1 MLLYGPP
8 GCGKTLLAREI
19 AGAMGAR
26 EPKIVNGPEMMSKF
40 VGDSEQFIRGLFA
53 EAEVEQQAQ
62 SPPPLGSPKARLL
75 CLLRARLEALGRASR
90 VQSRRFHHRLGDS
103 GGAGGGGRRERAA
116 RDRV

>member
-40 VGDSEQFIRGLFA
+40 VGDSEA
-53 EAEVEQQAQ
+53 VT
-62 SPPPLGSPKARLL
+62 
-75 CLLRARLEALGRASR
+75 
-90 VQSRRFHHRLGDS
+90 
-103 GGAGGGGRRERAA
+103 REL
-116 RDRV
+116 

>member
-1 MLLYGPP
+1 MPQPGMLLYGPP

-26 EPKIVNGPEMMSKF
+26 EPKMVNGPEMMSKY

-62 SPPPLGSPKARLL
+62 SLSPLAVPRHGSCASS
-75 CLLRARLEALGRASR
+75 GRAWR
-90 VQSRRFHHRLGDS
+90 P
-103 GGAGGGGRRERAA
+103 
-116 RDRV
+116 

>member
-19 AGAMGAR
+19 AAAMGAR
-26 EPKIVNGPEMMSKF
+26 EPKIVNGPEMMSKY
-40 VGDSEQFIRGLFA
+40 VGDSEQFIRSLFA

-62 SPPPLGSPKARLL
+62 SPSPWQSQGTAPVP
-75 CLLRARLEALGRASR
+75 AQGAPGGLGRASR
-90 VQSRRFHHRLGDS
+90 LQSRRFHHRLGDS

>member
-19 AGAMGAR
+19 AAAMGAR

-62 SPPPLGSPKARLL
+62 SPPPPLAVPRHGSCASS
-75 CLLRARLEALGRASR
+75 GRACR
-90 VQSRRFHHRLGDS
+90 P
-103 GGAGGGGRRERAA
+103 
-116 RDRV
+116 

>member
-62 SPPPLGSPKARLL
+62 SPAPLGSPKARHGS
-75 CLLRARLEALGRASR
+75 CASSGRAWR
-90 VQSRRFHHRLGDS
+90 P
-103 GGAGGGGRRERAA
+103 
-116 RDRV
+116 

>member
-62 SPPPLGSPKARLL
+62 SPPPPWQSQGTAPVPPQGSP
-75 CLLRARLEALGRASR
+75 
-90 VQSRRFHHRLGDS
+90 
-103 GGAGGGGRRERAA
+103 GGPRPSEPPA
-116 RDRV
+116 

>member
-1 MLLYGPP
+1 MRGMLLYGPP

-53 EAEVEQQAQ
+53 EAEVEQQGQ
-62 SPPPLGSPKARLL
+62 SAPPPLAAPQLGSCASS
-75 CLLRARLEALGRASR
+75 GRAW
-90 VQSRRFHHRLGDS
+90 RL
-103 GGAGGGGRRERAA
+103 
-116 RDRV
+116 

>member
-19 AGAMGAR
+19 AAAMGAR
-26 EPKIVNGPEMMSKF
+26 EPKIVNGPEMMSKY

-62 SPPPLGSPKARLL
+62 SPPPPLAVPRHGSCASS
-75 CLLRARLEALGRASR
+75 GRACR
-90 VQSRRFHHRLGDS
+90 P
-103 GGAGGGGRRERAA
+103 
-116 RDRV
+116 

>member
-19 AGAMGAR
+19 AAAMGAR
-26 EPKIVNGPEMMSKF
+26 EPKIVNGPEMMSKY

-62 SPPPLGSPKARLL
+62 SPPSPPWQSQGTAPVPPQGAPGGPRPGEPRAKPPIPQPPWRFRWSRRRRAT
-75 CLLRARLEALGRASR
+75 RARCT
-90 VQSRRFHHRLGDS
+90 
-103 GGAGGGGRRERAA
+103 
-116 RDRV
+116 